1 MINRIIQKKRDEW
14 LNSDD
19 CPIKDLLS
27 YMLKREFLRDA
38 QIEAIKTYLYLKIE
52 HQARPLAELFS
63 TSAFSSLNISELAL
77 PESVKKKFA
86 ADPALLMMYE
96 FSSMDTDGEI
106 VSEKI
111 IRTIQEN
118 PDTINATEFWKEY
131 FYKTDYTD
139 YLFSLPMGA
148 GKTYLM
154 AAFIYLDLYFAL
166 NEPDNKAFAH
176 NFVIMAPS
184 GLKSS
189 VVPSLRTIQEF
200 EPSWVIP
207 EPAASE
213 LKKILKFEV
222 LDEQSSAKRSNRV
235 RNPNVQKIA
244 LHQPFEQLFG
254 LVAVTN
260 AEKVILD
267 RITLGD
273 IPGQLNFFED
283 SEDEKDKQANELR
296 NLLGKIPNL
305 SVYIDEVHHAATDDI
320 KLRGVINQWAKGSE
334 FHSVVSFTGTPYL
347 QKKEQFPVNDD
358 LKVAMQEITNV
369 VYYYPLTKGI
379 GNFLKIPKV
388 LVSTDRNRLNI
399 IDDGLR
405 EFLNLYSDVVYEDGT
420 TAKIAIY
427 CGQIKTLE
435 EEVYPLVEKIAVE
448 YGLNPSTNILKYYR
462 GNKEYSLPV
471 ENEVKFAALD
481 QPFSKI
487 RIILLVQIGKEGWD
501 CRSLTGVILS
511 QTGDSPKN
519 MVLQTS
525 CRCLRQVDR
534 DEDETALIVL
544 NDGNAETLNDQL
556 EKQHKTNLEEFQK
569 AAPSGFTKIK
579 RYSRMERL
587 RVPELNYYQLL
598 VEYRASISQEPL
610 NVEGS
615 LISVPEDARQQ
626 DVLTWTQDFEGKRS
640 DVGVLRK
647 ERGQQALSYLDFIN
661 DISKSSFTGI
671 SRAHLVPH
679 KEIIKNLYL
688 QITYEENGV
697 RYLSSDFFYPDILEA
712 IRKSYIPKRSLEK
725 KEEFIEGNAALLD
738 IVRFTPETE
747 TAHPNKYMPGQDECE
762 HIILHDN
769 GQLVLT
775 PEVEAIVKS
784 LKNIGQIEQ
793 AEELKAKYTVPAYV
807 DSTYHYL
814 PYRMDSNFEMKFL
827 EEVLSLKDFRD
838 LKLEIYYNG
847 DDNLTEFKIRCY
859 KKNGGY
865 QYIGSYTPDF
875 LIIKR
880 DQKIKSIHK
889 ALIVETKGEIY
900 AKDPTFQKKRAFV
913 ENIFCGENNKRYAY
927 KRFDYLYLE
936 DTLTEEARLIE
947 AIKTIKTFF
956 VEE

>member
-1 MINRIIQKKRDEW
+1 MINQIIQKKRDAW
-14 LNSDD
+14 LDSDR
-19 CPIKDLLS
+19 CQIKDLLS
-27 YMLKREFLRDA
+27 YMLKRGFLRDA
-38 QIEAIKTYLYLKIE
+38 QIEAIKTYLFFKIE
-52 HQARPLAELFS
+52 HQAKPLTELFS
-63 TSAFSSLNISELAL
+63 TDVFSSLDVSELPLA
-77 PESVKKKFA
+77 ESVKKKLM

-96 FSSMDTDGEI
+96 FASLETDGEV
-106 VSEKI
+106 VSEKTI
-111 IRTIQEN
+111 KTIQEK
-118 PDTINATEFWKEY
+118 PETIDASEFWKEY
-131 FYKTDYTD
+131 FYNTDYTD

-166 NEPDNKAFAH
+166 NEPKNKAFAH
-176 NFVIMAPS
+176 NFVILAPS

-200 EPSWVIP
+200 DPSWVIP

-213 LKKILKFEV
+213 LKKLLKFEV

-244 LHQPFEQLFG
+244 LHQPFEELFG

-267 RITLGD
+267 RITVES
-273 IPGQLNFFED
+273 GQLNFFED
-283 SEDEKDKQANELR
+283 SEDEKDRQANELR

-305 SVYIDEVHHAATDDI
+305 SVFVDEVHHAATDDI
-320 KLRGVINQWAKGSE
+320 KLRGVINQWSRGKN
-334 FHSVVSFTGTPYL
+334 FHSVISFTGTPYL
-347 QKKEQFPVNDD
+347 SKREQFSVNDD

-388 LVSTDRNRLNI
+388 QVSTDRNRLNI
-399 IDDGLR
+399 IEDGLR
-405 EFLNLYSDVVYEDGT
+405 EFLERYSDTVYEDGT

-435 EEVYPLVEKIAVE
+435 EKVYPLVERIAVE
-448 YGLNPSTNILKYYR
+448 YGLNPSTSILKYYR
-462 GNKEYSLPV
+462 SNKEYSLPA

-525 CRCLRQVDR
+525 CRCLRQV
-534 DEDETALIVL
+534 EKNKEETALIVL
-544 NDGNAETLNDQL
+544 NDGNAETLNEQL

-569 AAPSGFTKIK
+569 AGLSNFKTLK
-579 RYSRMERL
+579 RYNRMERL
-587 RVPELNYYQLL
+587 KVPELDYYQLL
-598 VEYRASISQEPL
+598 VEYRASISTEPL
-610 NVEGS
+610 NVSDS
-615 LISVPEDARQQ
+615 LTSASEKAKRD
-626 DVLTWTQDFEGKRS
+626 DVLTWTQDFKGQRS
-640 DVGVLRK
+640 DVDVLEK
-647 ERGQQALSYLDFIN
+647 ERGRQTLSYLDFLN
-661 DISKSSFTGI
+661 DISKSSFVSI
-671 SRAHLVPH
+671 PSDCLVPH
-679 KEIIKNLYL
+679 KPLIRNLYE
-688 QITYEENGV
+688 QITFVDEDI
-697 RYLSSDFFYPDILEA
+697 RYLSSAYDYFKFLGA
-712 IRKSYIPKRSLEK
+712 IRKSFVPKRSLEK
-725 KEEFIEGNAALLD
+725 KEEFIEGSACLLD
-738 IVRFTPETE
+738 LVRFTPEVE
-747 TAHPNKYMPGQDECE
+747 TAYPEKFIPTQEKCE
-762 HIILHDN
+762 HIILHDK
-769 GQLVLT
+769 GELVLT
-775 PEVEAIVKS
+775 PEVEKVVES
-784 LKNIGQIEQ
+784 LKGIGEIDRARELE
-793 AEELKAKYTVPAYV
+793 AEYTVQDYV
-807 DSTYHYL
+807 DYTYHYL
-814 PYRMDSNFEMKFL
+814 PYRMDSNFEKIFL
-827 EEVLSLKDFRD
+827 DEVLALKDFRD
-838 LKLEIYYNG
+838 QRLEIYYNG

-859 KKNGGY
+859 KENGGY

-875 LIIKR
+875 LIIER
-880 DQKIKSIHK
+880 DREGKSIYK

-900 AKDPTFQKKRAFV
+900 AKDPTFQKKRAFMA
-913 ENIFCGENNKRYAY
+913 NIFCNENNERYKY

-936 DTLTEEARLIE
+936 DTLTEEERLVE